1 MLFLCRSHGDQVR
14 GLHADDALAVPG
26 RGGQRRVSHP
36 GLRGRQQQWDEA
48 GAAAKEEWGRPGVSK
63 EEGHKQQEVLKEWA
77 GEKHQQK
84 WKDGR

>member
-26 RGGQRRVSHP
+26 RGGQGRVSHP

-48 GAAAKEEWGRPGVSK
+48 GAAAKEE
-63 EEGHKQQEVLKEWA
+63 
-77 GEKHQQK
+77 
-84 WKDGR
+84 